1 MKELIKWVSITD
13 RFSKIYL
20 NKKFEKLGINS
31 SQHMF
36 ILKICENEGITQDKL
51 FPLVY
56 INKSNIT
63 RALAQLEKAGFIT
76 KEPNKKDKRTVKLY
90 PTEKARKIYEDIIQ
104 IKGEWTD
111 ILINNLSSEDE
122 ELLEKLIRK
131 IGQNAI
137 NYLSEDEE
145 GME

>member
-13 RFSKIYL
+13 RFSKMYL
-20 NKKFEKLGINS
+20 NKRFEKFGINS
-31 SQHMF
+31 SHHMF
-36 ILKICENEGITQDKL
+36 IIEICENEGVTQDKL

-56 INKSNIT
+56 VNKSNIT

-137 NYLSEDEE
+137 DYLSEDEE